1 MIRWA
6 PSPTPRLQTVLIPET
21 LDELVAPDHDIRVLD
36 RLFDQFDWRPWEI
49 EYERRRGQPPIHPK
63 LIAGTI
69 LYGVIHSIRSSRD
82 LEEATRE
89 RLDLRWFLEGRMI
102 DHSTFAAFRTKFDA
116 PLKDLAL
123 QFIRRLVG
131 ETEGGELLALIADGT
146 RIRANSDRH
155 GAKTAKTL
163 EKLVAAA
170 SEAILAKLE
179 TLRQADLDNEKIEVL
194 NKEVEHLRGKIEQ
207 YKRALEVARQRDA
220 VKKEIRGE
228 KTTAVRVPVTDPD
241 STLLPNK
248 EGGYA
253 PNYTPVV
260 AIDAKS
266 GAIVVADIAE
276 GGDEAGMVETIV
288 AGCEQAVGK
297 KPDRLLADGGFAA
310 GENLQRLEN
319 EKVEAYMPPGT
330 DFRET
335 NPAVRPDP
343 TEAVPADQRDR
354 LPRNGSQLNANAFV
368 YDPQNDCFYCPEGK
382 TLPFETTGRTA
393 RTGIAYRRY
402 GCPGSEGCPL
412 ASACV
417 RGEARR
423 RTVAR
428 DEYQDV
434 RDRTGRRMATAEG
447 RAIYAKRSPIVEG
460 SIGVIKAAFGVRQFL
475 LRGMK
480 KVKTE
485 WLWICGASNLQ
496 KLLSLEA
503 GRLAGEG
510 GEA

>member
-6 PSPTPRLQTVLIPET
+6 PPPTPRLQTVLIPET

-49 EYERRRGQPPIHPK
+49 KYERRRGQPPIHPR

-89 RLDLRWFLEGRMI
+89 RLDLRWFLEGRTI
-102 DHSTFAAFRTKFDA
+102 DHSTFAAFRTEFDV
-116 PLKDLAL
+116 PLKDLAVQL
-123 QFIRRLVG
+123 VHRLVG

-163 EKLVAAA
+163 EKLAAAA

-179 TLRQADLDNEKIEVL
+179 TLRQADLDDEKIEAL
-194 NKEVEHLRGKIEQ
+194 NKEVEHLRRKNEQ
-207 YKRALEVARQRDA
+207 YKRALEVARRRDA
-220 VKKEIRGE
+220 TKKEIYGE
-228 KTTAVRVPVTDPD
+228 KATAVRVPVTDPD

-260 AIDAKS
+260 AVDAKS

-288 AGCEQAVGK
+288 AGCEQVVGK
-297 KPDRLLADGGFAA
+297 KPDRLLADGGFAS
-310 GENLQRLEN
+310 GENLQRLES

-343 TEAVPADQRDR
+343 TEPVPADQRDR

-368 YDPQNDCFYCPEGK
+368 YDAQDDCFYCPEGK
-382 TLPFETTGRTA
+382 TLTFETTGRA
-393 RTGIAYRRY
+393 KRTDIAYRRY
-402 GCPGSEGCPL
+402 GCAGSEGCPL
-412 ASACV
+412 AGACV
-417 RGEARR
+417 RGGARR
-423 RTVAR
+423 RTVTR
-428 DEYQDV
+428 DAYQDV
-434 RDRTGRRMATAEG
+434 RDRTGRRMATEEG
-447 RAIYAKRSPIVEG
+447 RTIYAKRAPVVEG
-460 SIGVIKAAFGVRQFL
+460 GIGVIKAAFGVRQFL

-503 GRLAGEG
+503 GRLAGER